1 MELAESDGESLGL
14 GHPTPLPQQLAR
26 LAPPRD
32 LPRPPATRGVGAGGG
47 KMRRVVED
55 GGGEGKVSGSQARSG
70 VLQQAGFGETSQ
82 GRRGIGTPRVGFEC
96 TRGGRVGVGGRGGR

>member
-1 MELAESDGESLGL
+1 MELAESDGESLRL

-70 VLQQAGFGETSQ
+70 GLAAGWVCRGFPGEARDRDAS
-82 GRRGIGTPRVGFEC
+82 
-96 TRGGRVGVGGRGGR
+96 GGV